1 MITFQPVIPYRRRD
15 GTFSV
20 LIRVTHRRA
29 SRRIMT
35 PLVCKAADL
44 SRAGKIKNV
53 DLLRKLD
60 GIIRDMRTAMDA
72 VSPSELERLD
82 IDGVVDII
90 RHGRKEQPFR
100 LDFFQFAEG
109 YIGGKT
115 PGSRAAYRQALNAL
129 ERFLGRRQLDM
140 NEITRSLL
148 LDFMAAIDGEK
159 KVRFYKGEWKE
170 TEKAKIPRAASSRHL
185 MKLSHIFAAARL
197 RFNDEDTG
205 TIHIPRSP
213 FSGIQQY
220 RPLSRGQRNLGRKLM
235 QKIILSEPADRLQR
249 EALALFVVSFALMGA
264 NLADLWE
271 AGMQDGRTWVYHRKK
286 TRTRRPD
293 GAEVVVEI
301 PPEIGPFVSRLQ
313 DGRGRWWFPCLRRY
327 GSSDSATASMN
338 RSLAAWCGAEGVPVF
353 TFGAA
358 RHSWASIARAEG
370 IEKATVDDAL
380 GHRGQWDL
388 TDIYA
393 EKSWGL
399 VAAASRKVVGLFSWP
414 GVTE

>member
-1 MITFQPVIPYRRRD
+1 MVTFKPITVYFRKD
-15 GTFSV
+15 GTSPVF
-20 LIRVTHRRA
+20 IRVTHRGEY
-29 SRRIMT
+29 RRIQT
-35 PLVCKAADL
+35 TLVCKGADL
-44 SRAGKIKNV
+44 SKSGKIKNPAIS
-53 DLLRKLD
+53 RKTD
-60 GIIRDMRTAMDA
+60 DIIREMRTALDG
-72 VSPSELERLD
+72 VSPFDLERMD
-82 IDGVVDII
+82 IDEVVDII
-90 RHGRKEQPFR
+90 RHGRKGDPFR

-129 ERFLGRRQLDM
+129 ERFLGRRQLDV
-140 NEITRSLL
+140 NEITRGLL

-159 KVRFYKGEWKE
+159 KVRFYKGEWRE
-170 TEKAKIPRAASSRHL
+170 TEKEKIPRAASSRHL

-205 TIHIPRSP
+205 TINIPRSP

-220 RPLSRGQRNLGRKLM
+220 RPLSKGQRNLGRDLM
-235 QKIILSEPADRLQR
+235 QKIILSEPADRLQQ
-249 EALALFVVSFALMGA
+249 EAIALFVVSFALMGA

-271 AGMQDGRTWVYHRKK
+271 AGRQDGGTWVYHRKK

-301 PPEIGPFVSRLQ
+301 PPEIGPFMSRLQ

-327 GSSDSATASMN
+327 GSVNAATASMN
-338 RSLAAWCGAEGVPVF
+338 RSLAAWCRAEGVPVF

-370 IEKATVDDAL
+370 VEKATVDDAL

-414 GVTE
+414 CVTE